1 MEKKLLLAGTLAVLA
16 ISPALGQAS
25 MQRGEPGKPIKG
37 PPPEEAI
44 ARLYNSISSS
54 PVLPDEVSGAAAI
67 RVRIPKPGP
76 FPDRILE
83 ENLASEF
90 ADIKSDPCRNA
101 EAARLCNIAG
111 AETIRKIRNYSWG
124 RAALKYPDAS
134 QLGLSDRVDADGQG
148 SSLAVQMALLDY
160 GIRKNMQKHYGERG
174 ASDEQEDRFNAL
186 WASADNPSSAAKL
199 GDKAI
204 RLYAGCK
211 SDVKSINYG
220 WLSLFP
226 QHKLTTCHTHVSA
239 RVSLWIFSVEG
250 AAGITNSRFARKVV
264 LWVPNGASSIS
275 AITDI
280 GSNIGNAPFV
290 TTNANNWM
298 ATSGG
303 ARVALNKPPMTLAG
317 QGAANELGSNFNL
330 NLP

>member
-1 MEKKLLLAGTLAVLA
+1 MKKSMLIVSALSVLA

-44 ARLYNSISSS
+44 ARLYDSISSS
-54 PVLPDEVSGAAAI
+54 AVLPDEVGGPAAM
-67 RVRIPKPGP
+67 RLRIPKRGP
-76 FPDRILE
+76 FDDRAMPQD
-83 ENLASEF
+83 LASEF
-90 ADIKSDPCRNA
+90 AQIRNDPCSDA
-101 EAARLCNIAG
+101 EGLKLCNIAG

-124 RAALKYPDAS
+124 RAALKYPGAS
-134 QLGLSDRVDADGQG
+134 QLGLSDLVDADGQG
-148 SSLAVQMALLDY
+148 SSLSVQMALLDY
-160 GIRKNMQKHYGERG
+160 GIRQNMQKHYGDRG

-186 WASADNPSSAAKL
+186 WAATGNPPSAAKL

-204 RLYAGCK
+204 RGYVGCK
-211 SDVKSINYG
+211 SEVKSINYG

-226 QHKLTTCHTHVSA
+226 QHKLTTCHAHVSA
-239 RVSLWIFSVEG
+239 RVSLWIFSIEG

-264 LWVPNGASSIS
+264 FWVPNGASSIS
-275 AITDI
+275 AITNI

-290 TTNANNWM
+290 TTHANNWM

-303 ARVALNKPPMTLAG
+303 ARAALNKPPMTLAG